1 MAEIGG
7 GNMNWVDG
15 GGGGNMNWVDGG
27 GGGGGGGG
35 VDLRV
40 VGVLWF
46 LGYLMSHDGKS
57 TVVCG
62 VCDELFNVQIISHRL
77 EIVVD

>member
-15 GGGGNMNWVDGG
+15 GGGGNMYWVD
-27 GGGGGGGG
+27 GGGGGG

-46 LGYLMSHDGKS
+46 LGYLMSHDGES